1 MYKKFPVLYNTSL
14 VSSFEPKVIYKVRR
28 SLNGRKQTAFRVRSE
43 NSHRPVVCLRTQMR
57 QTDPQVVTALV
68 HRPWRLSRL
77 SDGTPRSL
85 STWAQMWTGVL
96 DVLLDWAHHHILWK
110 LCGVSAIFVQKDF
123 ISLWV
128 EQTKKKNRT

>member
-1 MYKKFPVLYNTSL
+1 
-14 VSSFEPKVIYKVRR
+14 
-28 SLNGRKQTAFRVRSE
+28 
-43 NSHRPVVCLRTQMR
+43 MR

-128 EQTKKKNRT
+128 ELIVVLSCEPIRGFQC